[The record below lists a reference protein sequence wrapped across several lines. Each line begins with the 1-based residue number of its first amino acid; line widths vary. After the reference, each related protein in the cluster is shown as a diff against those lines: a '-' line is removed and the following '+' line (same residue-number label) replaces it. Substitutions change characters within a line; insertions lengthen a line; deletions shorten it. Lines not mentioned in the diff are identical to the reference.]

1 MRITFLN
8 PPFHPMFSRESRS
21 PCVTKSSTLYWPMFL
36 SYAAGSAEAE
46 GHEIQLIDSPA
57 MDLDLDATIQGIK
70 PFSPEL
76 FVLSTST
83 PSILND
89 LKVVRRLKEEFQVPV
104 VIMGTHASAEPLE
117 SLELEPALDYC
128 IIGEA
133 DRTVC
138 KLAALLEGK
147 IQSPNEIAGLAFRK
161 EDGSTDFQPEGPK
174 IENLDSLPWVSKVYR
189 KHLYSCY
196 KRYFYGANLN
206 PLIVILSG
214 RGCPNRCSY
223 CVIPQTINGHVF
235 RKRSPKDVVDELEY
249 ILENFEDLGEVFF
262 EDDTFTADPKHV
274 RAICELILERGLKIT
289 WSCNAR
295 ADVPLDLLQLMKKA
309 GGREMCV
316 GFESASPEVLK
327 NIRKGVKNTD
337 KAIEFVKN
345 ARKANLLVHGC
356 FMVGNPGDTRETLRM
371 TLDYAKKLS
380 PNTAQFYPI
389 MAYPGTEAYRE
400 ALESGALQTK
410 DYNQWLDKDGFH
422 RTTIQRGELSS
433 QDLVDFCDKA
443 RREFYLRPSYILRQ
457 GIMSIRNPKERYRV
471 FRGFKT
477 LVKHLFRK
485 HGELNTLARQAPTNK
500 E

>member
-36 SYAAGSAEAE
+36 SYAAGSAEAA
-46 GHEIQLIDSPA
+46 GHEIQLLDSPA
-57 MDLDLDATIQGIK
+57 MDLDLDATVERIK

-76 FVLSTST
+76 LVLSTST

-89 LKVVRRLKEEFQVPV
+89 LKVVRRLKEEFGVPV
-104 VIMGTHASAEPLE
+104 AIMGTHASAEPLE
-117 SLELEPALDYC
+117 SLDMEPALDYC

-138 KLAALLEGK
+138 KLADLLRGK
-147 IQSPNEIAGLAFRK
+147 IARAADIAGLAFRTP
-161 EDGSTDFQPEGPK
+161 EGTDFQPEGPK
-174 IENLDSLPWVSKVYR
+174 IENLTELPWVSKVYK

-223 CVIPQTINGHVF
+223 CVIPQTINGHIF
-235 RKRSPKDVVDELEY
+235 RRRDPEDVVNELEY
-249 ILENFEDLGEVFF
+249 IVNNFEDLGEVFF
-262 EDDTFTADPKHV
+262 EDDTFTADHRHV
-274 RAICELILERGLKIT
+274 RRICELILERGLKIT

-327 NIRKGVKNTD
+327 NIHKGIKNTD
-337 KAIEFVKN
+337 KAVEFTKN
-345 ARKANLLVHGC
+345 ARKAGMLVHGC
-356 FMVGNPGDTRETLRM
+356 FMVGNPGDTPETLRM
-371 TLDYAKKLS
+371 TLDYAKKLN

-389 MAYPGTEAYRE
+389 MAYPGTEAYKE
-400 ALESGALQTK
+400 ALASGALKTR
-410 DYNQWLDKDGFH
+410 DYSQWLDKDGYH
-422 RTTIQRGELSS
+422 RTTISRGELTS
-433 QDLVDFCDKA
+433 QKLVDFCDQA

-457 GIMSIRNPKERYRV
+457 GIMSLKNPRERYRV
-471 FRGFKT
+471 LRGFKT
-477 LVKHLFRK
+477 LVKHLFRH
-485 HGELNTLARQAPTNK
+485 HGELAPLARQAPTNK
-500 E
+500 Q